1 MNYVT
6 EDKNHLDDRILEN
19 LKRYYNIDDNESNN
33 NKLNNYLKRYGII
46 YRRQLKEEEV
56 SNKAAV

>member
-1 MNYVT
+1 MNYGI
-6 EDKNHLDDRILEN
+6 EDKNHFDDKILEN
-19 LKRYYNIDDNESNN
+19 LKHYYNIDDNESNN
-33 NKLNNYLKRYGII
+33 NKLNDYLKRYGII